1 MHVSWE
7 LRAANDFLKFTQLIN
22 PYIFRV
28 RVPPT
33 ISHSFSLQ
41 QIIIKEFVFLIR
53 VFPSS
58 VLSVAFGE
66 VHWLLNQVSLQTVT
80 HGL

>member
-22 PYIFRV
+22 PYIFRA

-41 QIIIKEFVFLIR
+41 QITVKEFVFLIR

-58 VLSVAFGE
+58 VSSVASEKFLGC
-66 VHWLLNQVSLQTVT
+66 
-80 HGL
+80 

>member
-7 LRAANDFLKFTQLIN
+7 LRAANDFLKFARLIN

-28 RVPPT
+28 CVPPT

-41 QIIIKEFVFLIR
+41 QITIKEFVFLIR

-58 VLSVAFGE
+58 VSSVASEKFLGC
-66 VHWLLNQVSLQTVT
+66 
-80 HGL
+80 